1 MAAGTLRAEG
11 IGGSVTPTTTR
22 VLRAITEKIAD
33 RDLTDCAG
41 GTVSVIV
48 QLDRAGC
55 PKRITLR
62 REDESEPTPRRKCPS

>member
-1 MAAGTLRAEG
+1 V
-11 IGGSVTPTTTR
+11 SPTTTR
-22 VLRAITEKIAD
+22 VLRAVTEKIAS

-55 PKRITLR
+55 PKRVTLR
-62 REDESEPTPRRKCPS
+62 REDDAPPETTGLRH

>member
-1 MAAGTLRAEG
+1 M
-11 IGGSVTPTTTR
+11 TPTTSR
-22 VLRAITEKIAD
+22 ILRAITDKIAD

-62 REDESEPTPRRKCPS
+62 REDETEADRNRSCTTTGVGH